1 MHVARSNL
9 FRQDR
14 RSYAAQEPVV
24 DPEDVRDL
32 GALGLLEETADPVQ
46 DEPGQNDPVVSDLPK
61 EQ

>member
-1 MHVARSNL
+1 MFVARTNL

-14 RSYAAQEPVV
+14 RSYVAQESVV
-24 DPEDVRDL
+24 DPEDGSDL

-46 DEPGQNDPVVSDLPK
+46 TDAGQNDPVDSDLPK